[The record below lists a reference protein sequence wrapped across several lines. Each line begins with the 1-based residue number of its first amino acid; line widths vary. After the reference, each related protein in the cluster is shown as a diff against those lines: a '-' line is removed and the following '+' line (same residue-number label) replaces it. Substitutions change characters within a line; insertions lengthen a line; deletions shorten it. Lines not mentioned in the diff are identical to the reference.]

1 MNTLLKSIFVA
12 AFAFSAIALTSCED
26 PANNGTDKNTNG
38 NNNQNSTNPG
48 EKTTLELLT
57 AHPWQHIS
65 SVYQYPASW
74 DDPDTAADESIRVDD
89 QLFGTITFGTNGF
102 AGDMPYSLSG
112 QVLTVTFPGDGETP
126 FVVNFNITKLTDTE
140 FEGVA
145 NLQGLQDDV
154 INEPENRKS
163 RATTYNYTWTVKFV
177 KP

>member
-1 MNTLLKSIFVA
+1 MSMNTLLKSIFVA

-26 PANNGTDKNTNG
+26 PANNS
-38 NNNQNSTNPG
+38 NNQNENSTNPG
-48 EKTTLELLT
+48 GKTTLELLT

-74 DDPDTAADESIRVDD
+74 DDPDTAADESIRVDNK
-89 QLFGTITFGTNGF
+89 LFGTITFGTNGL

-154 INEPENRKS
+154 INEPENRKLKIS
-163 RATTYNYTWTVKFV
+163 NNL
-177 KP
+177 